1 MSRDPWPP
9 QSGTRHALP
18 YLPTEPELSL
28 HDYIGILIGARGM
41 ITAIVAISLLI
52 GAAVAFLSSPVF
64 EADALVKAEEEANTL
79 SALDQV
85 NSLFANQSPVNAE
98 IEFLNS
104 RRVLGRTVDNLRL
117 DVKATPLYFPL
128 VGEFLARRFQGSEGD
143 LAKPLLGLEGYSW
156 GGEWIEVAELNVPAN
171 LLDATLTL
179 MILDSQR
186 YRLFDPDGELLLEG
200 QVGESPQPLP
210 GTADLRLR
218 ISGLQAHPGSRFNLV
233 RQARLTA
240 IKALKGRFSAKE
252 TSRQSELIRLTL
264 SGSNRQETAVILN
277 EIIRIFVEQKSRFL
291 SVEAE
296 RTLDFLKDQLPELRA
311 AMERAESALNDFRLK
326 QGSVDLPLETQ
337 SVLKSTVAVD
347 AQTTE
352 LRQNRDELRQKFTE
366 AHPSI
371 VALDAQLTRLRR
383 EKRNLISKIKDL
395 PETQQ
400 QMLRLSR
407 DVEVTTKLY
416 TELLKSAQELRVAK
430 ASSVSNVQII
440 DPALTSSEAVKPRKA
455 QILLIALLAGL
466 FIAILSAFIRRALE
480 LSLYD
485 PNQIEAR
492 LGIPVFV
499 ALPNSKAQRHL
510 KRLQKKSS
518 NAISLLAVIQ
528 PDDPTVEGLRSL
540 RSTLNHALAQ
550 VPNRLLLVTGPKSDV
565 GTSFVAAN
573 LGVVLASG
581 GDRVCIIDADL
592 RNGRLSHHFGKKNE
606 PGLTEILLGNLT
618 LNDALQKTSLDH
630 LHLLPA
636 GGSAENPAELLM
648 KKRFAKVLDTM
659 QTHYDRVILDSPPLL
674 EVADAVILGQ
684 HAGAALLVVK
694 AGEHNLSELE
704 HSAKRLWQGGVE
716 LRGIVVNGTNS
727 DQRDKH
733 HPRG

>member
-18 YLPTEPELSL
+18 YPPTEPELSL

-52 GAAVAFLSSPVF
+52 GSAVALLSSPVF

-85 NSLFANQSPVNAE
+85 NSLFADHSPVNAE

-104 RRVLGRTVDNLRL
+104 RRVLGRVVDNLRL
-117 DVKATPLYFPL
+117 DVKTTPLYFPL
-128 VGEFLARRFQGSEGD
+128 VGESLARRFQGGEGD
-143 LAKPLLGLEGYSW
+143 LAKPLFGLEGYSW

-171 LLDATLTL
+171 LLDVTLTL
-179 MILDSQR
+179 VVLDSQR

-200 QVGESPQPLP
+200 QVGEIPQPLP
-210 GTADLRLR
+210 ETAELRLR
-218 ISGLQAHPGSRFNLV
+218 VSGLQAHPGSRFNLI

-240 IKALKGRFSAKE
+240 IKALKDRFSAKE
-252 TSRQSELIRLTL
+252 TSRQSEMIRLKL
-264 SGSNRQETAVILN
+264 SGSNRQETAEILN

-296 RTLDFLKDQLPELRA
+296 KTLDFLQEQLPELRA

-371 VALDAQLTRLRR
+371 VALDAQLTRLRQ
-383 EKRNLISKIKDL
+383 EKRSLIAKIKDL

-440 DPALTSSEAVKPRKA
+440 DPALTSGEAVKPRKA
-455 QILLIALLAGL
+455 QIILIALLGGL

-480 LSLYD
+480 MSVYD

-499 ALPNSKAQRHL
+499 ALPNSKAQRRL
-510 KRLQKKSS
+510 KRKKGSDDV
-518 NAISLLAVIQ
+518 SLLAAMQ

-540 RSTLNHALAQ
+540 RSTLNHVLTE
-550 VPNRLLLVTGPKSDV
+550 VPNRLLLVTGPKSGV

-573 LGVVLASG
+573 LGVLLASG

-592 RNGRLSHHFGKKNE
+592 RNGRLNHHFGIKSD

-618 LNDALQKTSLDH
+618 LNDALQKTSIDH

-636 GGSAENPAELLM
+636 GGSVENPAELLM

-674 EVADAVILGQ
+674 DVADAVILGQ
-684 HAGAALLVVK
+684 HAGTALLVVK
-694 AGEHNLSELE
+694 AGEHNQSELE
-704 HSAKRLWQGGVE
+704 HSVKRLWQGGVE
-716 LRGIVVNGTNS
+716 LRGIVVNGTNN

>member
-18 YLPTEPELSL
+18 YPPAEPELSL

-85 NSLFANQSPVNAE
+85 NSLFADQSPVNAE

-128 VGEFLARRFQGSEGD
+128 VGESLARRFQGGEGD
-143 LAKPLLGLEGYSW
+143 LAKPLFGLEGYSW

-171 LLDATLTL
+171 LLDVTLTL
-179 MILDSQR
+179 VVLDSQR

-200 QVGESPQPLP
+200 QVGEIPQPLP
-210 GTADLRLR
+210 ETAELRLR
-218 ISGLQAHPGSRFNLV
+218 VSGLQAHPGSRFNLI

-240 IKALKGRFSAKE
+240 IKALKDRFSAKE
-252 TSRQSELIRLTL
+252 TSRQSEMIRLKL
-264 SGSNRQETAVILN
+264 SGANRQETAEILN

-296 RTLDFLKDQLPELRA
+296 KTLDFLQEQLPELRA

-371 VALDAQLTRLRR
+371 VALDAQLTRLRK
-383 EKRNLISKIKDL
+383 EKRSLIAKIKDL

-440 DPALTSSEAVKPRKA
+440 DPALTSGEAVKPRKA
-455 QILLIALLAGL
+455 QILLIALLGGL

-480 LSLYD
+480 LSVYD

-499 ALPNSKAQRHL
+499 ALPNSKAQRRL
-510 KRLQKKSS
+510 KRKKGSDDV
-518 NAISLLAVIQ
+518 SLLAAMQ

-540 RSTLNHALAQ
+540 RSTLNHVLTE
-550 VPNRLLLVTGPKSDV
+550 VPNRLLLVTGPKSGV

-573 LGVVLASG
+573 LGVLLASG

-592 RNGRLSHHFGKKNE
+592 RNGRLNHHFGIKSD

-618 LNDALQKTSLDH
+618 LNDALQKTSIDH

-636 GGSAENPAELLM
+636 GGSVENPAELLM

-674 EVADAVILGQ
+674 DVADAVILGQ

-704 HSAKRLWQGGVE
+704 HSVKRLWQGGVE
-716 LRGIVVNGTNS
+716 LRGIVVNGTNN

>member
-9 QSGTRHALP
+9 QPGTRHTLP
-18 YLPTEPELSL
+18 YPPTEQELSL
-28 HDYIGILIGARGM
+28 HDYLGILIGARGM

-52 GAAVAFLSSPVF
+52 GSAVALLSSPVF
-64 EADALVKAEEEANTL
+64 EADALVKAEEEASTL

-85 NSLFANQSPVNAE
+85 NSLFADQTPVNAE

-104 RRVLGRTVDNLRL
+104 RRVLGRAVDHLRL

-128 VGEFLARRFQGSEGD
+128 LGEFLARRFQGGEGD
-143 LAKPLLGLEGYSW
+143 LAKPLFGLEGYSW

-171 LLDATLTL
+171 LLDVTLTL
-179 MILDSQR
+179 VVLDSRR

-200 QVGESPQPLP
+200 KVGESPQPLP
-210 GTADLRLR
+210 GTAELRLR
-218 ISGLQAHPGSRFNLV
+218 VSGLQAHPGSRFNLV

-240 IKALKGRFSAKE
+240 IKTLKDRFSAKE

-264 SGSNRQETAVILN
+264 LGSNRQETAKILN

-296 RTLDFLKDQLPELRA
+296 RTLDFLHDQLPELRA
-311 AMERAESALNDFRLK
+311 AMERAESSLNDFRLK

-337 SVLKSTVAVD
+337 SVLKSSVAVD

-371 VALDAQLTRLRR
+371 VALDAQLTRLHR
-383 EKRNLISKIKDL
+383 EKRSLIAKIKDL

-430 ASSVSNVQII
+430 ESSVSNVQII
-440 DPALTSSEAVKPRKA
+440 DPALTSGEAVKPRKA
-455 QILLIALLAGL
+455 QILLIALLSGL

-480 LSLYD
+480 LSVYD

-499 ALPNSKAQRHL
+499 TLPNSKAQKRL
-510 KRLQKKSS
+510 KRPQKKDSEE
-518 NAISLLAVIQ
+518 ASLLAAMQ
-528 PDDPTVEGLRSL
+528 PDDPTVEGLRIL
-540 RSTLNHALAQ
+540 RSTLNHVLTE
-550 VPNRLLLVTGPKSDV
+550 VPNQLLLVTGPKSDV

-592 RNGRLSHHFGKKNE
+592 RNGRLNHHFGKKRD

-618 LNDALQKTSLDH
+618 LNEALQKTSIDH

-636 GGSAENPAELLM
+636 GRSVENPSELLM

-704 HSAKRLWQGGVE
+704 HSVKRLWQGGVE
-716 LRGIVVNGTNS
+716 LRGIVVNGTNN

>member
-18 YLPTEPELSL
+18 YPPESELSL

-52 GAAVAFLSSPVF
+52 GAAVAFLPSPVF
-64 EADALVKAEEEANTL
+64 EADALVKAEEEASTL

-85 NSLFANQSPVNAE
+85 NSLFADQSPVNAE

-104 RRVLGRTVDNLRL
+104 RRVLGRAVDNLRL

-128 VGEFLARRFQGSEGD
+128 VGEFLARRFRGGEGD

-171 LLDATLTL
+171 LLDVTLTL
-179 MILDSQR
+179 VMLDSQR

-240 IKALKGRFSAKE
+240 IKALKDRFSAKE

-264 SGSNRQETAVILN
+264 SGANRQKTAVILN

-296 RTLDFLKDQLPELRA
+296 RTLDFLQDQLPELRA

-371 VALDAQLTRLRR
+371 VALDAQLTRLRK
-383 EKRNLISKIKDL
+383 EKRSLISKIKDL

-400 QMLRLSR
+400 QMLRLVR
-407 DVEVTTKLY
+407 PTFEG
-416 TELLKSAQELRVAK
+416 
-430 ASSVSNVQII
+430 II
-440 DPALTSSEAVKPRKA
+440 D
-455 QILLIALLAGL
+455 
-466 FIAILSAFIRRALE
+466 
-480 LSLYD
+480 
-485 PNQIEAR
+485 
-492 LGIPVFV
+492 
-499 ALPNSKAQRHL
+499 
-510 KRLQKKSS
+510 
-518 NAISLLAVIQ
+518 
-528 PDDPTVEGLRSL
+528 
-540 RSTLNHALAQ
+540 
-550 VPNRLLLVTGPKSDV
+550 
-565 GTSFVAAN
+565 
-573 LGVVLASG
+573 
-581 GDRVCIIDADL
+581 
-592 RNGRLSHHFGKKNE
+592 
-606 PGLTEILLGNLT
+606 
-618 LNDALQKTSLDH
+618 
-630 LHLLPA
+630 
-636 GGSAENPAELLM
+636 
-648 KKRFAKVLDTM
+648 
-659 QTHYDRVILDSPPLL
+659 
-674 EVADAVILGQ
+674 DAV
-684 HAGAALLVVK
+684 GA
-694 AGEHNLSELE
+694 
-704 HSAKRLWQGGVE
+704 
-716 LRGIVVNGTNS
+716 
-727 DQRDKH
+727 
-733 HPRG
+733 